1 MTRKPGL
8 DLLRAIA
15 IVWVMVFHSYLAGW
29 MGGGVLRWSGWMGVD
44 LFFALSGFLIGS
56 QVFTPLAAGRRV
68 DFGDFYLRRGFR
80 TLPAF
85 LVMLAVYLAWPSLRE
100 VPGMMPAWQF
110 LTYTLNLL
118 IDPSRAAFSHAWSLC
133 VEEQFY
139 LLFPA
144 LAVLLAVRGSPRRGL
159 IALAALVLGGMAL
172 RAGLWVHFIAP
183 VQLAGGDIGS
193 PYKRFLY
200 YPTYARMD
208 DLLAGVAL
216 AAMRS
221 FGARGWAWIERRAN
235 TVALLGVLLTLACMI
250 GFADRRAS
258 FIGTVFGYP
267 VLAVA
272 MAALVAA
279 AAARRG
285 VLARLRVPGA
295 AWVAAISYSLYLS
308 HKMVYGM
315 LHARFADQVDGHGL
329 GTVLIYATGVLA
341 VGAVLHYAV
350 ERPFLRWR
358 EPLRRRWAARRTQDA
373 AVPASP
379 LPDRA

>member
-1 MTRKPGL
+1 MTRRPGL

-56 QVFTPLAAGRRV
+56 QVFMPLAHGRHV
-68 DFGDFYLRRGFR
+68 DFVDFYLRRGFR

-85 LVMLAVYLAWPSLRE
+85 FVVLAVYLAWPSLRE
-100 VPGMMPAWQF
+100 VPDMMPTWQF
-110 LTYTLNLL
+110 LTYTLNLF

-144 LAVLLAVRGSPRRGL
+144 LAVLLLARGSPRRGL
-159 IALAALVLGGMAL
+159 FAFAALVLGGMAL
-172 RAGLWVHFIAP
+172 RAGLWLHFIEP
-183 VQLAGGDIGS
+183 VQRAGGDINP

-200 YPTYARMD
+200 FPTYARMD

-221 FGARGWAWIERRAN
+221 YGSRAWAWIERRAN
-235 TVALLGVLLTLACMI
+235 TVAFLGVTLTLACML
-250 GFADRRAS
+250 GFDGRRAQ
-258 FIGTVFGYP
+258 FTAVVFGYP
-267 VLAVA
+267 LLALA

-279 AAARRG
+279 AACNRG
-285 VLARLRVPGA
+285 VLARLHIPGA
-295 AWVAAISYSLYLS
+295 TWIAAVSYSLYLS
-308 HKMVYGM
+308 HKMVYGQ
-315 LHARFADQVDGHGL
+315 LHARFAGWVDGHGIA
-329 GTVLIYATGVLA
+329 TVLVYAASVLA
-341 VGAVLHYAV
+341 VGALLHYAV
-350 ERPFLRWR
+350 ERPFLTWR
-358 EPLRRRWAARRTQDA
+358 EPVRRMWAARDPGRFA
-373 AVPASP
+373 RNASP
-379 LPDRA
+379 LEET